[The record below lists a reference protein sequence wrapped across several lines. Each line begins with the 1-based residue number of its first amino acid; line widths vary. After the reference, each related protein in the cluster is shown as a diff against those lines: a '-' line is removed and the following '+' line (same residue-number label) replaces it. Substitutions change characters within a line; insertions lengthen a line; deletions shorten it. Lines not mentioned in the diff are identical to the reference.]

1 MGDCKM
7 IGKILKTMR
16 KEKGLSQ
23 KKIGKFVNK
32 SENTI
37 SQWEQGIIE
46 KIDFKDIE
54 IIAELCDY
62 EIQFINKKTNQI
74 LTSKNIDRK
83 EL

>member
-1 MGDCKM
+1 M

-23 KKIGKFVNK
+23 DQIGKYVGK
-32 SENTI
+32 KENTI
-37 SQWEQGIIE
+37 SQWEKGVIE

-62 EIQFINKKTNQI
+62 EIIFKNKKANNE
-74 LTSKNIDRK
+74 LTTKNIDRK
-83 EL
+83 EI

>member
-1 MGDCKM
+1 M

-16 KEKGLSQ
+16 KQKGLSQ
-23 KKIGKFVNK
+23 ENIGKYVNK

-37 SQWEQGIIE
+37 SQWEQGVIE

-54 IIAELCDY
+54 IIAEICNY
-62 EIQFINKKTNQI
+62 EIQFVNKTTKEI

>member
-1 MGDCKM
+1 M
-7 IGKILKTMR
+7 IGKILRTMR

-23 KKIGKFVNK
+23 DKIGKYVNK

-37 SQWEQGIIE
+37 SQWEQDVIE

-62 EIQFINKKTNQI
+62 EIQFVNKKNNEV
-74 LTSKNIDRK
+74 LTSKNIERK
-83 EL
+83 EI